1 MMFAICDDD
10 RKCSKH
16 LRKQISDYYGA
27 TQEIDF
33 RIFDSGDEFIDAMQS
48 AHVKLDAI
56 FLDIIM
62 PGSDGVKIAEILRRD
77 KISVPIIFVSTS
89 RDYSTDGYYV
99 DAIAYLIKPVVRDE
113 LARALDK
120 LTKLQ
125 RQAED
130 KFFVVHIDREP
141 VKIPVSQII
150 TIERDGRKTAV
161 KRFDQSVVQT
171 TQSIASLRKQ
181 IEKHLN
187 FVIYNHA
194 NYLNAD
200 NILGYDKKELSV
212 TMADKG
218 RSKLLVSRAHMKAV
232 LDAFA
237 ISNGRAE

>member
-1 MMFAICDDD
+1 MTFAICDDD
-10 RKCSKH
+10 RECAKA
-16 LRKQISDYYGA
+16 LRRQITAYYGT
-27 TQEIDF
+27 TQSIDF
-33 RIFDSGDEFIDAMQS
+33 RVFDSGDEFIEAMQS

-130 KFFVVHIDREP
+130 KYFVIHIDREP

-161 KRFDQSVVQT
+161 KCLNQSEHRT
-171 TQSIASLRKQ
+171 NQSISSLRKQ
-181 IEKHLN
+181 IEKHRD
-187 FVIYNHA
+187 FVTYSYA
-194 NYLNAD
+194 SYLNAG
-200 NILGYDKKELSV
+200 NILEYDKKAMTV
-212 TMADKG
+212 TMADNGK
-218 RSKLLVSRAHMKAV
+218 SKIYITRAHMKAV

-237 ISNGRAE
+237 VSNGRAE